1 MNLFR
6 TDVKIG
12 GIFLPLDAAPPD
24 SHLSCHEHDSTEAQ
38 IDVKVLLDAL
48 PEKERIVA
56 LLFYLEDMP
65 IKQISKV
72 TSMPEGTVKSH
83 LNRARTHMS
92 NIR

>member
-1 MNLFR
+1 M
-6 TDVKIG
+6 
-12 GIFLPLDAAPPD
+12 
-24 SHLSCHEHDSTEAQ
+24 SCHEHDSTEAQ
-38 IDVKVLLDAL
+38 IDVKVILDAL